1 MYQTQKKDI
10 KIPLIN
16 DFTNKK
22 IINSNTLNKPRKT
35 YNYESENINILNDSK
50 IRHCLSEENNIPIN
64 NQPPSIASLSE
75 EDNYNTYN
83 KKYFDTNSSN
93 GIKKIKNY
101 PENRIYSDLLNNLNY
116 NLNLNKPK
124 INYLDYKLAKLNS
137 ELVAINSE
145 NLILKEDIYKYTD
158 INKYLENEI
167 KIQKEHNIDL
177 LNINDKLIEENNN
190 LNEKLINDSNE
201 FNESIQDKEIKQKE
215 YDEKQKNLELKNTKI
230 NNDYEELI
238 NINNKTKNDYN
249 ILCQNYE
256 DLNKKNNEINKEINL
271 LKEMQNKHF
280 SEFEEKINNIISEI
294 DILKKEQSSLNKEN
308 KDNKNKFNLIQKEKE
323 DFFNKYQEQMLL
335 NEKLTKELYNQKI
348 NLDAVKKILL
358 KKEKNS
364 KKSKKRPASL
374 IKKKDLIKDLQK
386 KIDDYKTRTLR
397 YSYMDDY

>member
-386 KIDDYKTRTLR
+386 KIYDYKTRTLR